1 MSKPYLNKP
10 CKPSLRVKPIQ
21 PYINNISI
29 SHHSE
34 NKWQEEFQKE
44 KVTSPFIVDKDTS
57 PFLVGR
63 TNSPIILGP
72 HTTLERFEHEIL
84 KKDNSFFK
92 STLNSQNNVI
102 PYKMQR
108 EEQSPDMITK
118 YVNDWRK
125 LITSK
130 DSEDFQPIKKPSFS
144 NEKILINSISGNSKS
159 LPEMPELV
167 PIEKPNN
174 QTPESHSKLK
184 YLQKKCDF
192 LKSSTAKMRKRLKK
206 SNFTTFFYNF

>member
-29 SHHSE
+29 SSHSSE
-34 NKWQEEFQKE
+34 KWHQEEFQKE
-44 KVTSPFIVDKDTS
+44 KVSSPFIVDKETS

-92 STLNSQNNVI
+92 SPLNSQNNVI
-102 PYKMQR
+102 PSKMQR
-108 EEQSPDMITK
+108 EKQSPDVITK
-118 YVNDWRK
+118 YDNDWRK

-144 NEKILINSISGNSKS
+144 NEKILMNSHGGNSKS

-184 YLQKKCDF
+184 YLQINISIF
-192 LKSSTAKMRKRLKK
+192 
-206 SNFTTFFYNF
+206 

>member
-29 SHHSE
+29 SSHSSE
-34 NKWQEEFQKE
+34 KWHQEEFQKE

-92 STLNSQNNVI
+92 SHLNSQSTNEM
-102 PYKMQR
+102 PAPKMQMEDQER
-108 EEQSPDMITK
+108 PDVITK
-118 YVNDWRK
+118 YDNDWRK
-125 LITSK
+125 LITIK

-144 NEKILINSISGNSKS
+144 NEKILINSHRGNSKS

-174 QTPESHSKLK
+174 QTPESKLK
-184 YLQKKCDF
+184 YLQINILIF
-192 LKSSTAKMRKRLKK
+192 
-206 SNFTTFFYNF
+206 

>member
-34 NKWQEEFQKE
+34 NKWKEEFQKE
-44 KVTSPFIVDKDTS
+44 KVTSPFIVDKETS

-92 STLNSQNNVI
+92 SSLNSQSNE
-102 PYKMQR
+102 R
-108 EEQSPDMITK
+108 PDVITK
-118 YVNDWRK
+118 YDNDWRK

-144 NEKILINSISGNSKS
+144 NEKILMNSHGGNSKS

-184 YLQKKCDF
+184 YFQINISIF
-192 LKSSTAKMRKRLKK
+192 
-206 SNFTTFFYNF
+206 

>member
-29 SHHSE
+29 SSHSSE
-34 NKWQEEFQKE
+34 KWQQEEFQKE
-44 KVTSPFIVDKDTS
+44 KVTSPFIVDKETS

-92 STLNSQNNVI
+92 SSLNSQSNE
-102 PYKMQR
+102 R
-108 EEQSPDMITK
+108 PDVITK
-118 YVNDWRK
+118 YDNDWRK

-144 NEKILINSISGNSKS
+144 NEKILINSHGGNSKS

-184 YLQKKCDF
+184 YLQINISIF
-192 LKSSTAKMRKRLKK
+192 
-206 SNFTTFFYNF
+206 